1 MLLRKALAR
10 ISPPSK
16 SGLHDA
22 NWGHLHH
29 GKGLL
34 PSSSL
39 LEIQTLHTFPF
50 FIITIIMT
58 AAATCSQVT
67 MPDMFVS
74 FLAQEYQINP
84 YYETV
89 KAEADTWMAQ

>member
-16 SGLHDA
+16 FGLHDA

-29 GKGLL
+29 GKGP
-34 PSSSL
+34 PSSSF

>member
-1 MLLRKALAR
+1 M
-10 ISPPSK
+10 I
-16 SGLHDA
+16 
-22 NWGHLHH
+22 
-29 GKGLL
+29 
-34 PSSSL
+34 
-39 LEIQTLHTFPF
+39 
-50 FIITIIMT
+50 

-84 YYETV
+84 HYETV